1 MSSIFMAHP
10 NEILRVEEGILFQ
23 TDKWRDLYKEELGKY
38 KLLTPGQRDGIRN
51 LYLDREWKSLRS
63 GSFDLNHEYD
73 EIMQA
78 QEIMDKLTT

>member
-1 MSSIFMAHP
+1 MTIFMTHP
-10 NEILRVEEGILFQ
+10 NEILRVEEGFLFQ

-38 KLLTPGQRDGIRN
+38 KLLTPGQRDDIRS

-63 GSFDLNHEYD
+63 GSFDLNNEYD